1 MGKSL
6 AQAPSVP
13 SGIPCLV
20 AALLLLVVAED
31 TPCYGGWQRQQQKAV

>member
-1 MGKSL
+1 MGTSL

-20 AALLLLVVAED
+20 TALLLLVAED